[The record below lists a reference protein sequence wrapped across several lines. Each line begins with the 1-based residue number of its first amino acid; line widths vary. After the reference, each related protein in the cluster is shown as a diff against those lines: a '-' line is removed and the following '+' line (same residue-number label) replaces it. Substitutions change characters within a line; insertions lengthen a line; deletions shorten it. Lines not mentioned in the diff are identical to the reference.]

1 MPLNSKK
8 KNAKTNGAKK
18 ASSAIKTIFKRY
30 NPEKVT
36 IDGIKNFFGFIFYRV
51 GFNVEINALVMWKA
65 VKKVIDKFYFFAKGV
80 FIRVADFFDKLADTM
95 LDDLGEP
102 LEKVARAFAAVSEI
116 IRESKSDK
124 NRSAGKE
131 MRAYMKE
138 GMAKH
143 KKLAKMLY
151 SYIAPMVCGLIF
163 VITVTLGLNREY
175 AIQVMVGDEP
185 IGTINNYTVLE
196 NANKIIENKLV
207 STNDQSWSLDSSIRM
222 VGMKSDE
229 IIDERQL
236 ANNILATSDENIVEA
251 TGLYVNGNFVGAV
264 QDPTQLNNSLASLK
278 APYENGDPNRTVS
291 FVEPVSVLDGIF
303 FTDSVVPDSQLAN
316 MVTSEVSGE
325 KHYTVVSG
333 DNPWVIARKNGITL
347 NTLYTLNPGM
357 EGGGMWVGDD
367 VIVGASVPFLQVKY
381 VETSTR
387 QVEIPYTTKT
397 ERNNSMNLGTSKV
410 SQAGEK
416 GLNEQTV
423 ESTYIDGILQSE
435 VVTQTTVLKEPVQEI
450 IQQGTLWNGQVI
462 QGGNGRLIWPTAAG
476 RVSRGFAGQY
486 PSHNGVDI
494 AAPIGTHIYAADSG
508 VVTKAKYTNVGYGVY
523 LEIEHGGYQTL
534 YGHCSRLLVSVGQ
547 QVTQGQ
553 VVAYMGS
560 TGNSTGPHL
569 HFEVKRGNYR
579 YDPYGWF

>member
-1 MPLNSKK
+1 MPLNSKNK
-8 KNAKTNGAKK
+8 SAKTNGSKEAG
-18 ASSAIKTIFKRY
+18 STIKIIFKKY

-36 IDGIKNFFGFIFYRV
+36 IDGLKKFFGFIFYHV
-51 GFNVEINALVMWKA
+51 GYNIEINTGIIGKRLDKVLDKVFSTLSGMAGSAA
-65 VKKVIDKFYFFAKGV
+65 V
-80 FIRVADFFDKLADTM
+80 FFDKLTDTIM
-95 LDDLGEP
+95 DDLGEP
-102 LEKVARAFAAVSEI
+102 MERLGRAFTAISA
-116 IRESKSDK
+116 IRKESKEDK
-124 NRSAGKE
+124 NRNAGKE
-131 MRAYMKE
+131 MRAYMKD

-143 KKLAKMLY
+143 KELAKMLY
-151 SYIAPMVCGLIF
+151 SYVTPLVCCIIF
-163 VITVTLGLNREY
+163 ITTVSLGLGREY
-175 AIQVMVGDEP
+175 AIQVMVDDEP
-185 IGTINNYTVLE
+185 IGAIKNYTVLE

-207 STNDQSWSLDSSIRM
+207 STNDQSWSLNSSIKM
-222 VGMKSDE
+222 VALNGKE
-229 IIDERQL
+229 TVDERQL

-251 TGLYVNGNFVGAV
+251 TGLYVDGVFMGAV
-264 QDPTQLNNSLASLK
+264 QDPTLLNNALESLK
-278 APYENGDPNRTVS
+278 APYINGDPNRTVS
-291 FVEPVSVLDGIF
+291 FVQQVSVLDGIF
-303 FTDSVVPDSQLAN
+303 FTDSVVPDEQLAN
-316 MVTSEVSGE
+316 MVVSEVSGE

-347 NTLYTLNPGM
+347 NTLYSLNPGM
-357 EGGGMWVGDD
+357 QGGGMWVGDV

-387 QVEIPYTTKT
+387 QVEINYTTKT

-410 SQAGEK
+410 SQKGEK

-435 VVTQTTVLKEPVQEI
+435 IVTQTVVLKEPVQEI

-476 RVSRGFAGQY
+476 RVSRGFTGQY

-523 LEIEHGGYQTL
+523 VEIEHGGYQTL

-553 VVAYMGS
+553 VIAYMGS

>member
-1 MPLNSKK
+1 MPLNSKN
-8 KNAKTNGAKK
+8 KNAKANGAKK
-18 ASSAIKTIFKRY
+18 AGSAIKAIFKRY

-51 GFNVEINALVMWKA
+51 GYNIEVNSLLVYRHIEKIADKVYRKA
-65 VKKVIDKFYFFAKGV
+65 SRIFSK
-80 FIRVADFFDKLADTM
+80 VADFFDKLTDTV

-102 LEKVARAFAAVSEI
+102 LERIGRAFTAISAIVK
-116 IRESKSDK
+116 ESKEDK

-138 GMAKH
+138 GMTKH
-143 KKLAKMLY
+143 KNLAKTLY
-151 SYIAPMVCGLIF
+151 SYIMPAVCCLIF
-163 VITVTLGLNREY
+163 VATVSVGLNREY
-175 AIQVMVGDEP
+175 AIQVMVGDEK
-185 IGTINNYTVLE
+185 IGTVSNYAVLE

-222 VGMKSDE
+222 VGKKDDE
-229 IIDERQL
+229 IIDERRL
-236 ANNILATSDENIVEA
+236 ANNILESSDENIVEA
-251 TGLYVNGNFVGAV
+251 TGLYVNGSFVGAV
-264 QDPTQLNNSLASLK
+264 QDPSQLNNALLSLK
-278 APYENGDPNRTVS
+278 APYENGDPNRAVS
-291 FVEPVSVLDGIF
+291 FVEPVSVLDGLF
-303 FTDSVVPDSQLAN
+303 FTDSVVPDEQLAN

-325 KHYTVVSG
+325 KHYTVVEG

-367 VIVGASVPFLQVKY
+367 VVVGASVPFLQVKY

-410 SQAGEK
+410 SQKGEK
-416 GLNEQTV
+416 GLNEQIV

-450 IQQGTLWNGQVI
+450 IQQGTLWRGQVI
-462 QGGNGRLIWPTAAG
+462 QGGNGRLIWPTAGG
-476 RVSRGFAGQY
+476 RVSRGFTGQY

-508 VVTKAKYTNVGYGVY
+508 VVTKALYTNVGYGVY

-560 TGNSTGPHL
+560 TGNSTGSHL
-569 HFEVKRGNYR
+569 HFEVKRGSYR

>member
-1 MPLNSKK
+1 MPLNSKN
-8 KNAKTNGAKK
+8 KNANTNGAKK
-18 ASSAIKTIFKRY
+18 AGSTIKTIFKRY

-36 IDGIKNFFGFIFYRV
+36 IDGIKNFLGFIFYRV
-51 GFNVEINALVMWKA
+51 GFNIEINSLMVWKQ
-65 VKKVIDKFYFFAKGV
+65 VKKVIDKVFAKAKGV
-80 FIRVADFFDKLADTM
+80 FYKAADFFDKLTDTI

-102 LEKVARAFAAVSEI
+102 LERIGRAFTALSAI
-116 IRESKSDK
+116 IRESKEDK

-138 GMAKH
+138 GMVKH
-143 KKLAKMLY
+143 KNLAKTLY
-151 SYIAPMVCGLIF
+151 SYIMPAVCCLIF
-163 VITVTLGLNREY
+163 IITVAVGLNREY
-175 AIQVMVGDEP
+175 AIQVMVGDET
-185 IGTINNYTVLE
+185 IGTVNNYTVLE

-236 ANNILATSDENIVEA
+236 ANNILASSDENIVEA
-251 TGLYVNGNFVGAV
+251 TGLYVSGNFVGAV
-264 QDPTQLNNSLASLK
+264 QDPTQLNSALASLK

-303 FTDSVVPDSQLAN
+303 FTDSVVPDEQLAN

-333 DNPWVIARKNGITL
+333 DNPWLIARKNGITL

-410 SQAGEK
+410 SQKGEK

-435 VVTQTTVLKEPVQEI
+435 VVTQTVVLKEPVQEI

-476 RVSRGFAGQY
+476 RVSRGFTGQY

-508 VVTKAKYTNVGYGVY
+508 VVTKARYTNVGYGVY
-523 LEIEHGGYQTL
+523 VEIEHGGYQTL

-547 QVTQGQ
+547 QVRQGQ
-553 VVAYMGS
+553 VIAYMGS

-569 HFEVKRGNYR
+569 HFEVKRGGYR